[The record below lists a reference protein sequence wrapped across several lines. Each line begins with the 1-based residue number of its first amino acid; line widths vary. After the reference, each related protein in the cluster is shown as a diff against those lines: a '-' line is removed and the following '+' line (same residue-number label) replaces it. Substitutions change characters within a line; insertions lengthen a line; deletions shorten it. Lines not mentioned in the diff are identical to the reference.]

1 MKILNPRQMREAD
14 QYTIKHMPIPS
25 IELMEQAASVCVDW
39 LMKKTNRETKIHI
52 FCGVGNNGGDG
63 LVIARLLDDEAFNVD
78 AYVVHFSDN
87 MSDDFITNYQRA
99 ENIGFRLNNIY
110 SEDDFPDIF
119 KDDIVVDAIF
129 GMGLSKPPKSIAK
142 EVIAY
147 INRSEAG
154 VVSIDMPSGLY
165 ADKALDKAQ
174 EVIKNAHVLTF
185 ETPKL
190 NLLLPDFQEYVSDF
204 TLLDIGLDKNF
215 IQNLDSPYHYIT
227 VSNIQSILKPRHKF
241 SHKGSF
247 GHALLMGG
255 SYGKIGA
262 MVLASKAALSSG
274 SGLVTAYVPKCAYE
288 ILQISVPEV
297 MVEVDAELQLEYFNY
312 KTKATVIGI
321 GPGLGTDE
329 KTQKALGSF
338 LEKNKLPLVLD
349 ADALNILSSNKE
361 YLDYLP
367 KNTILTP
374 HPGELKRLIGDWQ
387 DDYEKMQ
394 KAQAFAQKYQCI
406 LVIKGA
412 HTLLVEGEQFYFNST
427 GNPALAKG
435 GSGDVL
441 TGMIAG
447 FLAQGYSALEAA
459 QVAVF
464 LHGASADAFKGR
476 LNQITFTASDII
488 RNLTTAMT
496 FLFDFKQEEEEEF
509 LEDYDDDDDID
520 DYFFDDEGDIPF

>member
-1 MKILNPRQMREAD
+1 MKILNPRQIREAD
-14 QYTIKHMPIPS
+14 QYTIKHKSIPS
-25 IELMEQAASVCVDW
+25 IELMEHAASLCSSW
-39 LMKKTNRETKIHI
+39 LMKHISRETKIHI

-63 LVIARLLDDEAFNVD
+63 LVIARHLLDEIYFIK

-99 ENIGFRLNNIY
+99 EDFGLKLKNIY
-110 SEDDFPDIF
+110 EADDFPEISDG
-119 KDDIVVDAIF
+119 DVVIDSIF
-129 GMGLSKPPKSIAK
+129 GMGLSKAPRGIAK
-142 EVIAY
+142 DIIAY
-147 INRSEAG
+147 INRSGAT
-154 VVSIDMPSGLY
+154 VFAIDMPSGLY
-165 ADKALDKAQ
+165 ADKDLDKGQ

-190 NLLLPDFQEYVSDF
+190 NLLLPDFQEYVKDF

-215 IQNLDSPYHYIT
+215 INSFDSPYHFIT
-227 VSNIQSILKPRHKF
+227 VSNIQDILKPRSRF

-247 GHALLMGG
+247 GHVLLMGG

-262 MVLASKAALSSG
+262 IVLASKAALRSG

-288 ILQISVPEV
+288 IMQISIPEV
-297 MVEVDAELQLEYFNY
+297 MVEVDAESQLEYFNY
-312 KTKATVIGI
+312 KTEATIIGI

-329 KTQKALGSF
+329 RTQKALGAF

-349 ADALNILSSNKE
+349 ADALNILSLNTTF
-361 YLDYLP
+361 LDYIP
-367 KNTILTP
+367 KNAILTP
-374 HPGELKRLIGDWQ
+374 HPGELKRLIGDWAN
-387 DDYEKMQ
+387 DYVKMQ

-412 HTLLVEGEQFYFNST
+412 HTIIVDEHNFYFNST

-441 TGMIAG
+441 TGMITG

-464 LHGASADAFKGR
+464 LHGATADGFKGR

-496 FLFDFKQEEEEEF
+496 FLFDFTEEEEDF
-509 LEDYDDDDDID
+509 LEDYDDDDID